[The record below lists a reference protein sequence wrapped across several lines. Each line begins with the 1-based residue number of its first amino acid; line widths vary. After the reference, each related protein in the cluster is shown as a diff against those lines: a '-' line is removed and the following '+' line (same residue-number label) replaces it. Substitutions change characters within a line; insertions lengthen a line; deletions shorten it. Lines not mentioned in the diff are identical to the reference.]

1 MKMSFMIFT
10 GLVLLMAVGAVWA
23 DYFIDYTVEIKENC
37 IKFEDAVF
45 YDAGLDDYVD
55 AGLGEEG
62 VIETDEFIVVLDGPC
77 DEASVVVK
85 AGGGNN
91 GKAYE
96 TVVVGDAPI
105 PMGAFLVEISDLGD
119 NIYGITVTYDDD
131 NRTAALSYIEL
142 CFCEDVVAWAYLPNR
157 DSPNNAPGVEEEEEE
172 EEVEVD

>member
-1 MKMSFMIFT
+1 MIFA
-10 GLVLLMAVGAVWA
+10 GLVLLMAVGTVRA
-23 DYFIDYTVEIKENC
+23 DYPIDYTVEVKDEC

-45 YDAGLDDYVD
+45 YDAGLDEYVD

-62 VIETDEFIVVLDGPC
+62 VIETGQFIVELDGPC
-77 DEASVVVK
+77 DEAFVVVK

-105 PMGAFLVEISDLGD
+105 QMGAFLVEISDLGD
-119 NIYGITVTYDDD
+119 NLYAIEVTSDDD

-142 CFCEDVVAWAYLPNR
+142 CFCEDVVDWAYFPYTY
-157 DSPNNAPGVEEEEEE
+157 SPNTAPGVEEEEEE
-172 EEVEVD
+172 VDVD